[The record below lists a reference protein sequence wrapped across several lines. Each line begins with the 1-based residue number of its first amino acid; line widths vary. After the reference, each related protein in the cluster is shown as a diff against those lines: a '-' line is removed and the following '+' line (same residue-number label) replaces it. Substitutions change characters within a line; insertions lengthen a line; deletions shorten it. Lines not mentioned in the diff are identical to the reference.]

1 MDTVMDS
8 SVTWEGVAV
17 EMLAAESSKLQAL
30 MADPGTSA
38 DTVKVE
44 LCRCVTVEGQGLE
57 IV

>member
-1 MDTVMDS
+1 MDS

-38 DTVKVE
+38 DAVTVE
-44 LCRCVTVEGQGLE
+44 LCRCATVERQGLG